1 MNSIYKYIPLVLILV
16 FSSACSG
23 LPESYDP
30 SFVQGVETT
39 FIATK
44 EGITP
49 DTKTIRQGDGSVIW
63 GPGEEI
69 SVFRGAGT
77 DGGNKFISTNTSNAG
92 SVEFSGSLQAGD
104 AEEIWAV
111 YPYSSDNSCDGNAIV
126 TTIPAV
132 QTAVEDNF
140 SNSTFPAIAKT
151 KTSTLSFLNICGGLK
166 FSVSRSDIQ
175 AITFKGNNNEVLAGK
190 VKVLIGDQG
199 KPEVTQILDGTT
211 SVTIIAPNN
220 GCFQPGKHYYMTML
234 PASLSKG
241 YSISFSIV
249 NQSGTF
255 EKNSAQ
261 LVKRSM
267 FGILDDVDSKVG
279 NLQGTAIPEGAVDLG
294 LSVYWAS
301 CNLGASSPEQDG
313 DYYRW
318 GEYIPIKGSTYDSP
332 VSKRYYSDG
341 LTSLELHDDAA
352 AMNKGRGWR
361 MPSFSEMEE
370 LINDCT
376 WEWTDNYQGS
386 GTNGFIVRGTKPGYT
401 NNSIFLSA
409 SGFKPSENYY
419 RWYRERLMYWTR
431 DVVQNENNNNLKAW
445 YLIYYENKLEL
456 HDDGYRAYGKS
467 IRPIYSEK
475 YDTWPDKVDVSD
487 VVLDSSDLIMDVGDT
502 KLLHASTFP
511 TWATDN
517 GLVWESSD
525 SNVITVDSQGHVTAV
540 GPGLAT
546 VTVSSF
552 INKGISATCHVSV
565 RCSSD
570 IIGKVIDSNGVGV
583 IAWVSNDDSKAMLIS
598 AEELQDTW
606 PTSNSWC
613 ESYGE
618 GWRMPTIEELTLIHL
633 YFDKIDAALGEGNY
647 TQLTTDNFFWS
658 STDIPSS
665 SNSYYRERLHD
676 GIIKTDAGYNR
687 NYTRAVKYVTFTPI
701 DNIYLNKDRI
711 DMEVNETEQLTVSFE
726 PADAIHKPGPVL
738 WTSSNPSVA
747 QVNNTGLI
755 TSVGA
760 GVTSVSAQI
769 EGKIATCVVYV
780 NPIVF
785 KDPEVERI
793 CISRWDKNQ
802 DGFLSYAE
810 AASVTDAD
818 SYGFIHAQTI
828 ESFDEFEFFTGL
840 SVIHEKAFEY
850 CIKLESIVIPESVT
864 SIELGAF
871 YLCRSLASILIK
883 GNVTFI
889 GIDAFSCCSSLCNI
903 SLPDS
908 VISIGDYAF
917 GECSSLTS
925 IILPE
930 NVTSIGR
937 GVFRQCSSLTSL
949 VVLSQTPPS
958 GARSLFGSYSNSN
971 CRIFVPTTAV
981 DAYKTAENWS
991 EYADRIFPIQ
1001 ED

>member
-39 FIATK
+39 IIATK

-279 NLQGTAIPEGAVDLG
+279 NWQGSSIPEGAVDLG

-318 GEYIPIKGSTYDSP
+318 GELIPIRGDACGP
-332 VSKRYYSDG
+332 VSKRYKEDG
-341 LTSLELHDDAA
+341 LTSLELYDDAA

-361 MPSFSEMEE
+361 MPSYSEMEE

-386 GTNGFIVRGTKPGYT
+386 GTSGLIVRGTKPGYT

-409 SGFKPSENYY
+409 SGFMPSATYD
-419 RWYRERLMYWTR
+419 WGYRERLCYWTR
-431 DVVQNENNNNLKAW
+431 DLVQYDENKNKAW

-456 HDDGYRAYGKS
+456 HDDAWRSYYGMS

-525 SNVITVDSQGHVTAV
+525 SNVITVDSQGRVTAV
-540 GPGLAT
+540 GPGMAN

-552 INKGISATCHVSV
+552 VNKGVSATCQVTV

-570 IIGKVIDSNGVGV
+570 LIGNIDSSGLGI
-583 IAWVSNDDSKAMLIS
+583 IAWVSNDNSKAMLIS
-598 AEELQDTW
+598 IEELQDKDW

-618 GWRMPTIEELTLIHL
+618 GWRMPTIDELTLIHL
-633 YFDKIDAALGEGNY
+633 YFDEINAALGEANY
-647 TQLTTDNFFWS
+647 TQLSTTDSFYWS
-658 STDIPSS
+658 TTVNPASVFHYDK
-665 SNSYYRERLHD
+665 YLRERLHD
-676 GIIKTDAGYNR
+676 GIINTDGEYSR
-687 NYTRAVKYVTFTPI
+687 NYTRAVKYVTVSP
-701 DNIYLNKDRI
+701 LDRI
-711 DMEVNETEQLTVSFE
+711 RLNIDRIYMDVNETEQLTVSLE
-726 PADAIHKPGPVL
+726 PADATHKKPVF

-747 QVNNTGLI
+747 IVSDSGLI
-755 TSVGA
+755 TALGEGA
-760 GVTSVSAQI
+760 TKITAQV
-769 EGKIATCVVYV
+769 EDKTATCSVFV
-780 NPIVF
+780 NTIRFEDPIV
-785 KDPEVERI
+785 ESI
-793 CISRWDKNQ
+793 CLSSWDLNQ
-802 DGFLSYAE
+802 DGGLSRSE
-810 AASVTDAD
+810 ASVVT
-818 SYGFIHAQTI
+818 SLEGFFQEQEI
-828 ESFDEFEFFTGL
+828 EFFDELVFFTSL
-840 SVIHEKAFEY
+840 TEISERSFYNCA
-850 CIKLESIVIPESVT
+850 KLKTVVIPNS
-864 SIELGAF
+864 
-871 YLCRSLASILIK
+871 
-883 GNVTFI
+883 
-889 GIDAFSCCSSLCNI
+889 
-903 SLPDS
+903 
-908 VISIGDYAF
+908 
-917 GECSSLTS
+917 
-925 IILPE
+925 
-930 NVTSIGR
+930 VTSIGR
-937 GVFRQCSSLTSL
+937 EAFYGCQSLTSAIISGPVTSIGIRAFTFCKSLVTINLPEPITSIDSHAFQGCSSLTTITIPVSVTSIGMMAFYNCPSL
-949 VVLSQTPPS
+949 VSATVLPLSPPS
-958 GARSLFGSYSNSN
+958 ASTT
-971 CRIFVPTTAV
+971 IFDVGKNGCLIYVPLSALE
-981 DAYKTAENWS
+981 AYKKAMNWS
-991 EYADRIFPIQ
+991 RYADRIFPIQ